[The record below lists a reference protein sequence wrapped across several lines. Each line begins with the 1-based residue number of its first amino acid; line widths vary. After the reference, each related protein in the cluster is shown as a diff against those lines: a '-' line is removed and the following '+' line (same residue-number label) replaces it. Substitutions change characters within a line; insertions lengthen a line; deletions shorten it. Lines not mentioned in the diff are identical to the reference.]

1 MAMTCKTLDDIG
13 FSAHP
18 TNPYSSFSSIM
29 RFANK
34 IAVVTGG
41 GGEIGRATAKR
52 LASEGAIV
60 AIVDLNPELAA
71 QAAADIG
78 GNSWAWQT
86 DVAQRDQVEAMVSEV
101 LRRHE
106 KIDVLCNIAGIA
118 PPAPFLETTDENWD
132 ATIDVNLKGVFFCS
146 QIAAR
151 AMVATG
157 VKGNI
162 VNMASTNGLVGE
174 IGLVAYNASKFGVVG
189 LTMTAAIELA
199 PHGIRVNAVAP
210 GMIRTKLSQAVL
222 DADPELARTYFQD
235 KIPMARFG
243 EPDEVAAAVAF
254 LASED
259 AGFIT
264 GHSLVIDGGQLTF

>member
-1 MAMTCKTLDDIG
+1 
-13 FSAHP
+13 
-18 TNPYSSFSSIM
+18 M
-29 RFANK
+29 RFTDK
-34 IAVVTGG
+34 IAIVTGG

-52 LASEGAIV
+52 LAGEGATV
-60 AIVDLNPELAA
+60 VVVDQNFELAE
-71 QAAADIG
+71 QAAAEIVAAG
-78 GNSWAWQT
+78 GKAWAWQT
-86 DVAQRDQVEAMVSEV
+86 DVTRRAQVQAMADEV
-101 LRRHE
+101 LRRHGR
-106 KIDVLCNIAGIA
+106 IDVLCNIAGIG

-146 QIAAR
+146 QIIGR
-151 AMVATG
+151 AMVAGG

-174 IGLVAYNASKFGVVG
+174 VGLVAYNASKFGVVG

-210 GMIRTKLSQAVL
+210 GMIRTRLSQAVL
-222 DADPELARTYFQD
+222 EADPELARTYFHD

-243 EPDEVAAAVAF
+243 EPEEVAAAVAF
-254 LASED
+254 LASDD

-264 GHSLVIDGGQLTF
+264 GHSLV